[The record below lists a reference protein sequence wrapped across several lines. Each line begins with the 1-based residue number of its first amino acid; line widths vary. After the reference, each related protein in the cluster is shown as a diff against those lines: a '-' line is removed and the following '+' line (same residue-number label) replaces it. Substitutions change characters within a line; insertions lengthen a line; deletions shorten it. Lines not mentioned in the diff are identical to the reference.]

1 MTTLA
6 IIAAAIAAIMATA
19 ATRKVA
25 YFVLLLIV
33 GEFGIGVASILTYL
47 PIGLAVA
54 HNWLAGLLL
63 LVMLKLL
70 ALSRETWGREL

>member
-1 MTTLA
+1 
-6 IIAAAIAAIMATA
+6 MATA

-25 YFVLLLIV
+25 YFVLLLLM
-33 GEFGIGVASILTYL
+33 GEIGIGVAAILTGL

-63 LVMLKLL
+63 LAMLKLL
-70 ALSRETWGREL
+70 ALGRETWGREL